1 MRPFR
6 CSSFYFLWC
15 LTLILL
21 SSFTILSP
29 LSAQTS
35 SEEKGAKTADVTP
48 SEEKSGKTD
57 KPAEN
62 TQSAPATEATP
73 AQAEPTP
80 TPSQNPPFPGL
91 RPEVQR
97 SVDDFFAQLITGN
110 IDNAYAILTR
120 GSVLVERPNDLEL
133 LKRMTKEA
141 VDRFGKISGYEIVEI
156 SNVGTRLVMVTSI
169 SLGSKFPLRW
179 KMYYY
184 SAVPG
189 TWRLI
194 DIRVDD
200 RLTVLFGEQPSPT
213 GN

>member
-1 MRPFR
+1 M
-6 CSSFYFLWC
+6 C
-15 LTLILL
+15 
-21 SSFTILSP
+21 SFTVLPP

-35 SEEKGAKTADVTP
+35 SEEKGTKATDAAA
-48 SEEKSGKTD
+48 SEEAAKKAEQADKPEKTD
-57 KPAEN
+57 KPVEN
-62 TQSAPATEATP
+62 TQSAPAAEAP